1 MVKVRWIDTDIR
13 YRKETIVLRLS
24 RTKLQ
29 PVLYFGRGEII
40 ARHEVR
46 IRHRDSDSIRASN
59 RDYRRRIVC

>member
-1 MVKVRWIDTDIR
+1 M
-13 YRKETIVLRLS
+13 LRLS